1 MSVTAENRVLIV
13 DDDEPIRKLLSIV
26 LRRRGV
32 ASDHA
37 IDGVDGLAKLER
49 CRYTLVLLDL
59 MMPRMSGYEM
69 LENLANI
76 APELRPTVVVL
87 TAGSRPQLRPDLVLT
102 LIRKPFDVDVVAD
115 VVIAALETSPP
126 VLQPDGCPDA
136 DSDRLVSG
144 AGEASQ
150 STRTN

>member
-1 MSVTAENRVLIV
+1 MTAEKRVLVV

-26 LRRRGV
+26 LKRRGV
-32 ASDHA
+32 TSDHA
-37 IDGVDGLAKLER
+37 IDGVDGLAKLGR
-49 CRYTLVLLDL
+49 CRYSLVLLDL

-69 LENLANI
+69 LENLANV

-87 TAGSRPQLRPDLVLT
+87 TAGPRPQLRPDLVLT

-126 VLQPDGCPDA
+126 MLQPDGCPDA
-136 DSDRLVSG
+136 DSERLLSR
-144 AGEASQ
+144 ADEPSP
-150 STRTN
+150 SSRTN